1 MKYFQQQLQLTLNI
15 VFWLFCSEKHI
26 IVGAEEGVY
35 SLNFS
40 EQLHEAEMEQVLCES
55 KLLFKVL
62 NFYGLCKFLSFF
74 QISARRCTWLSIFQS
89 VMVSLQGISLRQS
102 IMFNYCNCHFIE
114 VLSIE
119 SR

>member
-1 MKYFQQQLQLTLNI
+1 MKYFQQQLLLTLNI

-74 QISARRCTWLSIFQS
+74 LFSRFLQDDVHGYQFFKVWWYPFK
-89 VMVSLQGISLRQS
+89 VSLKDKVLCLIIVTVSLLKS
-102 IMFNYCNCHFIE
+102 
-114 VLSIE
+114 
-119 SR
+119 